1 MACSSVPVASE
12 SRKGCTIY
20 WKIKNFTL
28 FWYSALSSLRT
39 PVIIVDELEKTKWQ
53 LWLEKVSHREDFVTL
68 ILHRKEDCEGPV
80 CIDLSLEFSVL
91 ARDRSELISRNV
103 SKLTFVKDQ
112 RICLELEK
120 VKNVFVF
127 KKNEFMWKDVM
138 MMRCKMWIG
147 DPRNADA
154 VKIFARTGDSIEQR
168 SFTWN
173 VREFESLRQGQRS
186 TFLSRTSSEKELV
199 TLDLYTSRASWGLTE
214 NVNVECKNFNNN
226 FKFLTFKLYLLQR
239 NGEETRLYD
248 SEAFQ
253 EEYITFIHYLLPL
266 KKEELE
272 AQCTVDNRLSF
283 RCECTFINEIA
294 FSLIEA
300 IDRAPPPAVAESCE
314 KDSLDSAGFWK
325 NDLKFLLEFKPI
337 NDAKICT
344 RVRTFPVHKKFLNAR
359 SRVIERKFY
368 ETKQKNCLYIKDL
381 DDDTMRRLLLY
392 SYTHVVE
399 DLEWEDTLK
408 LYEAACKYAVLPLKE
423 ICSSRLK
430 DFVSPANVRPIFC
443 AAANNRDKDLE
454 NSVRSCLLQLDV
466 SRSRWRS
473 FGESV
478 LQYIFCKLKR

>member
-1 MACSSVPVASE
+1 MGCSSVPMASE

-20 WKIKNFTL
+20 WKIKNFSL
-28 FWYSALSSLRT
+28 FWYSALSSLKT
-39 PVIIVDELEKTKWQ
+39 PVIIVDELERTKWQ
-53 LWLEKVSHREDFVTL
+53 L
-68 ILHRKEDCEGPV
+68 C
-80 CIDLSLEFSVL
+80 VL
-91 ARDRSELISRNV
+91 ARDRSELISKNV

-112 RICLELEK
+112 RVCLELEK

-173 VREFESLRQGQRS
+173 VGEFESLRQGQRS

-248 SEAFQ
+248 SDDFQ

-266 KKEELE
+266 KKDELE
-272 AQCTVDNRLSF
+272 ARCTMDDVLSF
-283 RCECTFINEIA
+283 RFECTFINEIA

-300 IDRAPPPAVAESCE
+300 IDRSPPPAVAESSCE

-337 NDAKICT
+337 SDAKICT
-344 RVRTFPVHKKFLNAR
+344 RVRTFPVHKKF
-359 SRVIERKFY
+359 
-368 ETKQKNCLYIKDL
+368 
-381 DDDTMRRLLLY
+381 
-392 SYTHVVE
+392 
-399 DLEWEDTLK
+399 
-408 LYEAACKYAVLPLKE
+408 
-423 ICSSRLK
+423 
-430 DFVSPANVRPIFC
+430 
-443 AAANNRDKDLE
+443 
-454 NSVRSCLLQLDV
+454 
-466 SRSRWRS
+466 
-473 FGESV
+473 
-478 LQYIFCKLKR
+478 